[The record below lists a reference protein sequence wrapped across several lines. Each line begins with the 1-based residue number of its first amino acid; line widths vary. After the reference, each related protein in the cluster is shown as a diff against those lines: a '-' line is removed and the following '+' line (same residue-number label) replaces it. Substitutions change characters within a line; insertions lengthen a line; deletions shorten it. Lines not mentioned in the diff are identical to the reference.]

1 MKKSY
6 RTAACNRGLWWVLAI
21 AATLLFPAGVH
32 AQGAE
37 QVVSD
42 EARTGLDVTI
52 YNSNVALIRDQR
64 QIKLA
69 KGLTTLALTGV
80 SPSMQPATVG
90 VATGVARL
98 VDLNFA
104 FDLLTPESLLK
115 HSVGRTV
122 RVIKTNPKT
131 GEERVEVATVLSAR
145 NGVVLRIGDRIETQV
160 PGRLV
165 YDQLPKTLRES
176 PTLLATVETEE
187 ETETTLDIRY
197 LTGGLTWQA
206 SYVADINAAETT
218 VSLQALATVT
228 NNSGAPYNDATL
240 RLVAGTINQGPEAA
254 PANVAAL
261 GAKRGAAVA
270 ADVPAQGVADMHM
283 YPIDGIV
290 ALGDQ
295 ETKQIALF
303 SAPKVKVSKE
313 FRILGNENFH
323 TRRFGG
329 PLVVN
334 AERVLRFKNDKA
346 SGLGVPMPA
355 GVVRVY
361 GSDTEAA
368 NPFLGADQIRHTA
381 AGQEI
386 RLTLGNAFDITATR
400 RQTNFQTQGLPKNV
414 YEASHEIK
422 LSNATA
428 RNVMITVIE
437 RIPGDW
443 RILSS
448 SAKHKKVSA
457 NRAQWVITVPANS
470 TQTLTYKV
478 RVQL

>member
-1 MKKSY
+1 MNKGC
-6 RTAACNRGLWWVLAI
+6 RTATGKRGLWRILAI
-21 AATLLFPAGVH
+21 TAFLLSPTGAF
-32 AQGAE
+32 AQGSE
-37 QVVSD
+37 RVVSD
-42 EARTGLDVTI
+42 EARTALDVTI

-64 QIKLA
+64 RIKLA

-90 VATGVARL
+90 VATGVAKL

-104 FDLLTPESLLK
+104 FELLTPASLLK

-131 GEERVEVATVLSAR
+131 GEESVEVATVLSAR

-176 PTLLATVETEE
+176 PTLLATVETDA
-187 ETETTLDIRY
+187 ETETPLDIRY

-206 SYVADINAAETT
+206 SYVADLDASETT

-228 NNSGAPYNDATL
+228 NNSGTPYNDATL
-240 RLVAGTINQGPEAA
+240 RLVAGTINQVPEAR

-261 GAKRGAAVA
+261 GAKRGAPVA
-270 ADVPAQGVADMHM
+270 ADVPVQGVSDMHM

-303 SAPKVKVSKE
+303 QAPKVKVTKE
-313 FRILGNENFH
+313 YRILGNENFH

-334 AERVLRFKNDKA
+334 AERVLRFKNDKD

-361 GSDTEAA
+361 GNDSEAA

-414 YEASHEIK
+414 YEATHEIK
-422 LSNATA
+422 LSNATS
-428 RNVMITVIE
+428 RSVMVTVVE

-448 SAKHKKVSA
+448 SGKHKKISA
-457 NRAQWVITVPANS
+457 NRAQWVVTVPANNS
-470 TQTLTYKV
+470 KTLTYKV